1 MSAEN
6 TMILQEIFKAQE
18 EREELLRFR
27 NPSASFWYNWFVALV
42 VVALFAGFGW
52 WGAQIRRTA
61 RDEAVRAELLAQ
73 MDEENAYMMAAAET
87 EAAERRAQDER
98 QQISEAQA
106 VARAIFGIRNFI
118 EKYNYTNSDLET
130 YARCIFD
137 RVDARGESVEE
148 IVAEKGQFV
157 AYSENNTL
165 VKEYYDL
172 ALQFVQAWHNEDAAP
187 CDYYKFQT
195 AVLTEY
201 GIYLVD
207 DINKPV
213 PEKWHA

>member
-27 NPSASFWYNWFVALV
+27 NPSVSFWYNWFVALV
-42 VVALFAGFGW
+42 VVALFGSFFW
-52 WGAQIRRTA
+52 WGMDIQTRHKA
-61 RDEAVRAELLAQ
+61 EAMTAELLAE
-73 MDEENAYMMAAAET
+73 MDAENEYMLQAAEA
-87 EAAERRAQDER
+87 EAAERQAQNER

-106 VARAIFGIRNFI
+106 VARAFFGIRNFVT
-118 EKYNYTNSDLET
+118 KYGYDNSDLET
-130 YARCIFD
+130 YARCMFN
-137 RVDARGESVEE
+137 RADARGKTLTE
-148 IVAEKGQFV
+148 IVAEKDQFT
-157 AYSENNTL
+157 AYSDNNTL

-172 ALQFVQAWHNEDAAP
+172 ALQFVAAWHAEDAHP
-187 CDYYKFQT
+187 CDVQKFQN
-195 AVLTEY
+195 AALTEY

-207 DINKPV
+207 DIRKPV

>member
-42 VVALFAGFGW
+42 VVALFGSFFW
-52 WGAQIRRTA
+52 WGMDIQTRHKA
-61 RDEAVRAELLAQ
+61 EAMTAELLAE
-73 MDEENAYMMAAAET
+73 MDAENEYMLQAAEA
-87 EAAERRAQDER
+87 EAAERQAQNER

-106 VARAIFGIRNFI
+106 VARAFFGIRNFVT
-118 EKYNYTNSDLET
+118 KYGYDNSDMET
-130 YARCIFD
+130 YARCMFN
-137 RVDARGESVEE
+137 RADARGKSLEE
-148 IVAEKGQFV
+148 IVAEKDQFI
-157 AYSENNTL
+157 AYSDNNTL

-172 ALQFVQAWHNEDAAP
+172 ALQFVAEWHAEDAHP
-187 CDYYKFQT
+187 CDVQKFQN

-207 DINKPV
+207 DIRKPV

>member
-42 VVALFAGFGW
+42 VVALFGSFVW
-52 WGAQIRRTA
+52 WGMDIQTRHKA
-61 RDEAVRAELLAQ
+61 EAMTAELLAQ
-73 MDEENAYMMAAAET
+73 MDAENEYMIAAAEA
-87 EAAERRAQDER
+87 EAAERQAQNER

-137 RVDARGESVEE
+137 RVDARGKSVEE

>member
-42 VVALFAGFGW
+42 VVALFGSFVW
-52 WGAQIRRTA
+52 WGMDIQTRHKA
-61 RDEAVRAELLAQ
+61 EAMTAELLAQ
-73 MDEENAYMMAAAET
+73 MDAENEYMLQAAEA
-87 EAAERRAQDER
+87 EAAERQAQNER

-106 VARAIFGIRNFI
+106 VARAFFGIRNFVT
-118 EKYNYTNSDLET
+118 KYGYDNSDLET
-130 YARCIFD
+130 YARCMFN
-137 RVDARGESVEE
+137 RADARGKSLEE
-148 IVAEKGQFV
+148 IVAENDQFI
-157 AYSENNTL
+157 AYSDKNTL

-172 ALQFVQAWHNEDAAP
+172 ALQFVAAWHAEDAHP
-187 CDYYKFQT
+187 CDVQKFQN
-195 AVLTEY
+195 AALTEY

-207 DINKPV
+207 DIRKPV

>member
-6 TMILQEIFKAQE
+6 TRIWSEIFRAHE
-18 EREELLRFR
+18 EREEWLRQR
-27 NPSASFWYNWFVALV
+27 NPSASFWYNWVVALLV
-42 VVALFAGFGW
+42 FALFAGFGW
-52 WGAQIRRTA
+52 WGAQIRRAA

-73 MDEENAYMMAAAET
+73 MDEENAYMMAAAEA

-137 RVDARGESVEE
+137 RVDARGKSVEE

>member
-6 TMILQEIFKAQE
+6 TMILREIFKEQE

-27 NPSASFWYNWFVALV
+27 NPSASFWYNWLIVGLV
-42 VVALFAGFGW
+42 VLLFAGFVK
-52 WGAQIRRTA
+52 WGIDIHTRNAAEIA
-61 RDEAVRAELLAQ
+61 KAELLAQ
-73 MDEENAYMMAAAET
+73 MDEEDAYMMAAAEA
-87 EAAERRAQDER
+87 EAVERMAQDER
-98 QQISEAQA
+98 QQISEARA

-137 RVDARGESVEE
+137 RVDARGKSVEE

>member
-6 TMILQEIFKAQE
+6 TMILQEIFKEQE

-27 NPSASFWYNWFVALV
+27 NPSFSFWYNWLIVGLV
-42 VVALFAGFGW
+42 VLLFAGFVK
-52 WGAQIRRTA
+52 WGIDIHTRNAA
-61 RDEAVRAELLAQ
+61 ENAKAELLAQ
-73 MDEENAYMMAAAET
+73 MDEENAYMMATAEA
-87 EAAERRAQDER
+87 EAAERRAQNER

-106 VARAIFGIRNFI
+106 VARAFFGIRNFV

>member
-1 MSAEN
+1 MIAEN
-6 TMILQEIFKAQE
+6 TMILREIFKEQE
-18 EREELLRFR
+18 EREEALRFR
-27 NPSASFWYNWFVALV
+27 NPSASFWYNRLIVGLV
-42 VVALFAGFGW
+42 VLLFAGFVK
-52 WGAQIRRTA
+52 WGIDIHTRTA
-61 RDEAVRAELLAQ
+61 TEQAKAELLAA
-73 MDEENAYMMAAAET
+73 MDEENAYMMAAAEA
-87 EAAERRAQDER
+87 EASERRAQDER

-106 VARAIFGIRNFI
+106 VARVFFGIRNFI

-137 RVDARGESVEE
+137 RVDARGKSVEE
-148 IVAEKGQFV
+148 IVAEKDQFV
-157 AYSENNTL
+157 AYSDKNTL

-207 DINKPV
+207 DISKPV

>member
-27 NPSASFWYNWFVALV
+27 NPSVSFWYNRFVALV
-42 VVALFAGFGW
+42 VVALFGSFFW
-52 WGAQIRRTA
+52 WGMDIQTRHKA
-61 RDEAVRAELLAQ
+61 EAMTAELLAE
-73 MDEENAYMMAAAET
+73 MDEENEYMLQAAEA

-137 RVDARGESVEE
+137 RVDARGKSVEE

-207 DINKPV
+207 DIRKPV

>member
-6 TMILQEIFKAQE
+6 TMILAQIFKEQE

-42 VVALFAGFGW
+42 VVALFGSFVW
-52 WGAQIRRTA
+52 WGMDIQTRHKA
-61 RDEAVRAELLAQ
+61 EAMTAELLAQ
-73 MDEENAYMMAAAET
+73 MDAENAYMMAAAEAET
-87 EAAERRAQDER
+87 AERQAQNER

-106 VARAIFGIRNFI
+106 VARAFFGIRNFV
-118 EKYNYTNSDLET
+118 EKYSYDNSDLET
-130 YARCIFD
+130 YARCMFN
-137 RVDARGESVEE
+137 RAEARGKSVEE

-157 AYSENNTL
+157 AYSDKNTL
-165 VKEYYDL
+165 VKENYDL
-172 ALQFVQAWHNEDAAP
+172 ALQFVQAWHDEDAAP

>member
-1 MSAEN
+1 MIAEN
-6 TMILQEIFKAQE
+6 TMILAQIFKEQE

-27 NPSASFWYNWFVALV
+27 NPSASFWYNWAIVGLV
-42 VVALFAGFGW
+42 VLLFAGFVK
-52 WGAQIRRTA
+52 WGIDIHTSNAA
-61 RDEAVRAELLAQ
+61 EYAKAELLAQ
-73 MDEENAYMMAAAET
+73 MDAENEYMLAAAEA
-87 EAAERRAQDER
+87 EAVERQAQNER

-130 YARCIFD
+130 YARCMFN
-137 RVDARGESVEE
+137 RADARGKSVEE

-157 AYSENNTL
+157 AYSDKNTL

-207 DINKPV
+207 DISKPV

>member
-1 MSAEN
+1 MIAEN
-6 TMILQEIFKAQE
+6 TMILAQIFKEQE

-42 VVALFAGFGW
+42 VVALFGSFVW
-52 WGAQIRRTA
+52 WGMDIQTRHKA
-61 RDEAVRAELLAQ
+61 EAMTAELLAQ
-73 MDEENAYMMAAAET
+73 MDAENEYMLAAAEA
-87 EAAERRAQDER
+87 EAAERQAQNER

-137 RVDARGESVEE
+137 RVDARGKSVEE

-157 AYSENNTL
+157 AYSDNNTL

-207 DINKPV
+207 DISKPV

>member
-6 TMILQEIFKAQE
+6 TMILREIFRAQE
-18 EREELLRFR
+18 EREEWLRQR
-27 NPSASFWYNWFVALV
+27 NPSASFWYNWLILGLV
-42 VVALFAGFGW
+42 VLLFAGFVK
-52 WGAQIRRTA
+52 WGIDIHTRNAAEQA
-61 RDEAVRAELLAQ
+61 KAELLAQ
-73 MDEENAYMMAAAET
+73 MDEENAYMMAAAEA
-87 EAAERRAQDER
+87 EAAERMAQDER
-98 QQISEAQA
+98 QQISEARA

-137 RVDARGESVEE
+137 RVDARGKSVEE